1 MSRLA
6 KYFLRAVD
14 LIRYIAYSIGA
25 AFLLL
30 VCGHLLIGLV
40 ATRDGAPLEG
50 LEEDSPQM
58 RAFHQETE
66 RAIEVH
72 FEPYYHWKGNPS
84 SGSMVNVDAEGYRKT
99 VKSPREGAAR
109 VFCLGGST
117 MWGRGVPDQYT
128 IPSMLQAYLG
138 DDYDLLNLG
147 QMAFVAVQEQNL
159 LLERLSF
166 GDVPDIAIFYDGVND
181 GYAGAY
187 SPAIPRDP
195 QMVRME
201 RQMGERWEKG
211 GFFDLLAF
219 GFFAKTNY
227 RHIYDLREA
236 ELEEWGSRVSPD
248 IEENVRKS
256 LDAYEEF
263 VRQVK
268 GIAAVYDFEVFFF
281 WQPNIF
287 SLDKKLTPYE
297 LQILEAT
304 DDVLAESQHAVYR
317 EAKKRL
323 VDSEEVVFLGDL
335 FAGVE
340 QPVYIDFCHVR
351 PRGNRKIVEAMLPSI
366 QRRMKSGTGEE

>member
-1 MSRLA
+1 MSWLG
-6 KYFLRAVD
+6 KYFLKAVD
-14 LIRYIAYSIGA
+14 FIRYIAYSIGA

-30 VCGHLLIGLV
+30 ACGHFLIGLI
-40 ATRDGAPLEG
+40 AIRDSAQLEG
-50 LEEDSPQM
+50 LEEDSSQM
-58 RAFHQETE
+58 REFHRETE

-99 VKSPREGAAR
+99 VKSSREGAAR

-138 DDYDLLNLG
+138 GDYNLHNLG

-211 GFFDLLAF
+211 GFFDLLAY
-219 GFFAKTNY
+219 GVFAKTNY
-227 RHIYDLREA
+227 RYIYDYREA
-236 ELEEWGSRVSPD
+236 ELEEWGARVAPD

-281 WQPNIF
+281 WQPNLF

-297 LQILEAT
+297 LQILEAA
-304 DDVLAESQHAVYR
+304 DDVLAESQHAIYW
-317 EAKKRL
+317 EARKRF
-323 VDSEEVVFLGDL
+323 VNSEEVVFLGDL

-351 PRGNRKIVEAMLPSI
+351 PRGNKKIVEAMLQSI
-366 QRRMKSGTGEE
+366 QKRMNSGRGEE